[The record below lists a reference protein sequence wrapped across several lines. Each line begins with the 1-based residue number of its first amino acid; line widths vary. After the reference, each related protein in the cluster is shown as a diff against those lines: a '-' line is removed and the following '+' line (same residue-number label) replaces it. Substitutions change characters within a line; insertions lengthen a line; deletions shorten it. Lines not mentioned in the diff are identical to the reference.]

1 MGKRLQ
7 SDAGVGSCEQRL
19 DQFKITDGDGVEHQ
33 AVLAFVEADSIH
45 MMETSALRGADVI
58 ENGAGRRSCSR
69 LSRQA
74 ESLKREHT
82 KLIFQQRNGVI
93 GSENPV
99 IQRRLGAVF
108 RNSFA
113 GQPRAAVAASLLV
126 E

>member
-1 MGKRLQ
+1 
-7 SDAGVGSCEQRL
+7 
-19 DQFKITDGDGVEHQ
+19 
-33 AVLAFVEADSIH
+33 

-99 IQRRLGAVF
+99 IKRGLGAARKPIV
-108 RNSFA
+108 
-113 GQPRAAVAASLLV
+113 GLRAAVAASLLV

>member
-1 MGKRLQ
+1 EVTHRHGIQ
-7 SDAGVGSCEQRL
+7 
-19 DQFKITDGDGVEHQ
+19 HQ

-99 IQRRLGAVF
+99 IKRGLGAT
-108 RNSFA
+108 
-113 GQPRAAVAASLLV
+113 RANKPIVRVRVAVAASL
-126 E
+126 